1 MALAIIHQ
9 NILIM
14 ARFITLHRE
23 ILQKGLMMS
32 VEVYVNVDQIT
43 YISPQPGSKYTFV
56 GLPSGFVEATETPEE
71 IMRIIRAQR
80 GSSFRGE

>member
-23 ILQKGLMMS
+23 ILQKELMI
-32 VEVYVNVDQIT
+32 VEVYVNVEQIT
-43 YISPQPGSKYTFV
+43 YISAQSGSKYTFV

>member
-23 ILQKGLMMS
+23 ILQKELVI
-32 VEVYVNVDQIT
+32 VEVYVNVEQIT
-43 YISPQPGSKYTFV
+43 YISAQSGSKYTFV
-56 GLPSGFVEATETPEE
+56 GLPGGFVEATETPEE

>member
-23 ILQKGLMMS
+23 IRQKELVS
-32 VEVYVNVDQIT
+32 AEVYVNVEQIT
-43 YISPQPGSKYTFV
+43 YISAQSGSKYTFV
-56 GLPSGFVEATETPEE
+56 GLPGGFVEATETPEE

>member
-1 MALAIIHQ
+1 
-9 NILIM
+9 M

-23 ILQKGLMMS
+23 ILKKELVS
-32 VEVYVNVDQIT
+32 AEVYVNVEQIT
-43 YISPQPGSKYTFV
+43 YISAQSGSKYTFV
-56 GLPSGFVEATETPEE
+56 GLPGGFVEATETPEE

>member
-23 ILQKGLMMS
+23 ILQKELVV
-32 VEVYVNVDQIT
+32 VEVYVNVEQIT
-43 YISPQPGSKYTFV
+43 YISAQSGSKYTFV

>member
-23 ILQKGLMMS
+23 ILQKELVI
-32 VEVYVNVDQIT
+32 VEVYVNLEQIT
-43 YISPQPGSKYTFV
+43 YISAQSGSKYTFV

>member
-14 ARFITLHRE
+14 ARFITLHRG
-23 ILQKGLMMS
+23 ILQKELVI
-32 VEVYVNVDQIT
+32 VEVYVNVEQIT
-43 YISPQPGSKYTFV
+43 YISAQSGSKYTFV

>member
-23 ILQKGLMMS
+23 ILQKELVS
-32 VEVYVNVDQIT
+32 VEVYVNVEQIT
-43 YISPQPGSKYTFV
+43 YISAQSGSKYTFV
-56 GLPSGFVEATETPEE
+56 GLPSGFVEAIETPEE
-71 IMRIIRAQR
+71 IMRIVRAQR

>member
-1 MALAIIHQ
+1 MALSIIHQ

-23 ILQKGLMMS
+23 ILQKELVI
-32 VEVYVNVDQIT
+32 VEVYVNVEQIT
-43 YISPQPGSKYTFV
+43 YISAQSGSKYTFV

>member
-1 MALAIIHQ
+1 M
-9 NILIM
+9 
-14 ARFITLHRE
+14 
-23 ILQKGLMMS
+23 
-32 VEVYVNVDQIT
+32 EVYVNVEQIT
-43 YISPQPGSKYTFV
+43 YISAKSGSKYTFV

>member
-23 ILQKGLMMS
+23 ILQKELVS
-32 VEVYVNVDQIT
+32 VEVYVNVEQIT
-43 YISPQPGSKYTFV
+43 YISAQSGSKYTFV

>member
-23 ILQKGLMMS
+23 ILQKELVI
-32 VEVYVNVDQIT
+32 VEVYVNVEQIT
-43 YISPQPGSKYTFV
+43 YISAQSGSKYTFV

>member
-14 ARFITLHRE
+14 ARFITLHKE
-23 ILQKGLMMS
+23 IRQKELVS
-32 VEVYVNVDQIT
+32 VEVYVNVEQIT
-43 YISPQPGSKYTFV
+43 YISAQSGSKYTFV

>member
-23 ILQKGLMMS
+23 ILQKELVI
-32 VEVYVNVDQIT
+32 VEVYVNVEQIT
-43 YISPQPGSKYTFV
+43 YISAQSGSKYTFV

-71 IMRIIRAQR
+71 IMRIIRVQR

>member
-14 ARFITLHRE
+14 ARFIILHRE
-23 ILQKGLMMS
+23 ILQKELVI
-32 VEVYVNVDQIT
+32 VEVYVNVEQIT
-43 YISPQPGSKYTFV
+43 YISAQSGSKYTFV

>member
-23 ILQKGLMMS
+23 ILQKELVI
-32 VEVYVNVDQIT
+32 VEVYVNVEQIT
-43 YISPQPGSKYTFV
+43 YISAQSGSKYTFV
-56 GLPSGFVEATETPEE
+56 GLSSGFVEATETPEE

>member
-23 ILQKGLMMS
+23 ILKKELVS
-32 VEVYVNVDQIT
+32 AEVYVNVEQIT
-43 YISPQPGSKYTFV
+43 YISAQSGSKYTFV
-56 GLPSGFVEATETPEE
+56 GLPGGFVEATETPEE

>member
-23 ILQKGLMMS
+23 ILQKELVS

>member
-23 ILQKGLMMS
+23 ILQKELVI
-32 VEVYVNVDQIT
+32 VEVYVNVEQIT
-43 YISPQPGSKYTFV
+43 YISAQSGSKYTFV
-56 GLPSGFVEATETPEE
+56 GLPRGFVEATETPEE

>member
-1 MALAIIHQ
+1 
-9 NILIM
+9 M

-23 ILQKGLMMS
+23 ILQKELVI
-32 VEVYVNVDQIT
+32 VEVYVNVEQIT
-43 YISPQPGSKYTFV
+43 YISAQSGSKYTFV
-56 GLPSGFVEATETPEE
+56 GLPSGFVEATETSEE

>member
-23 ILQKGLMMS
+23 ILQKELVI
-32 VEVYVNVDQIT
+32 VEVYVNVEQIT
-43 YISPQPGSKYTFV
+43 YISAQSGSKYTFV
-56 GLPSGFVEATETPEE
+56 GLPSGFIEATETPEE